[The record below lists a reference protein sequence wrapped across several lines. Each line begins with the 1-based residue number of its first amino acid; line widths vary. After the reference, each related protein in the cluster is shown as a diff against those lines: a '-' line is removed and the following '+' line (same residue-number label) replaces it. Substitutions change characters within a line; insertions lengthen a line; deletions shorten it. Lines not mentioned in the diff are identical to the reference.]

1 MTSHMAEVAKLLG
14 VELRETFNVIN
25 TNSRTKEKRRFR
37 LTKKGVECSWDGIN
51 WIGSTDPFTLEKLI
65 TGENVV
71 ANRPWKPTFREIYY
85 VPSIL
90 NRDLYDFNSWNNDE
104 YDKELYRRRVVFKTK
119 EEAINMTGK
128 LLALTKKHRLFHKV
142 SD

>member
-1 MTSHMAEVAKLLG
+1 MTNHMKEVAKLLG
-14 VELRETFNVIN
+14 VELRETFN
-25 TNSRTKEKRRFR
+25 
-37 LTKKGVECSWDGIN
+37 L
-51 WIGSTDPFTLEKLI
+51 
-65 TGENVV
+65 V

-119 EEAINMTGK
+119 EEAIRAAEKMLEAINEQ
-128 LLALTKKHRLFHKV
+128 
-142 SD
+142 

>member
-1 MTSHMAEVAKLLG
+1 MTNHMKEVAKLLG
-14 VELRETFNVIN
+14 VELRET
-25 TNSRTKEKRRFR
+25 
-37 LTKKGVECSWDGIN
+37 L
-51 WIGSTDPFTLEKLI
+51 
-65 TGENVV
+65 NVV

-119 EEAINMTGK
+119 EEAIRAAEKM
-128 LLALTKKHRLFHKV
+128 LAVAKEI
-142 SD
+142 

>member
-1 MTSHMAEVAKLLG
+1 MTNNMKKVAKLLG

-71 ANRPWKPTFREIYY
+71 ANRPWKPTNEGERYY
-85 VPSIL
+85 TPALDTESGC
-90 NRDLYDFNSWNNDE
+90 YTFYWENDDT
-104 YDKELYRRRVVFKTK
+104 DKRRYRRGLVFKTR
-119 EEAINMTGK
+119 EEAI
-128 LLALTKKHRLFHKV
+128 AVSKKMLNILEEV
-142 SD
+142 TT

>member
-1 MTSHMAEVAKLLG
+1 MTNHMKEVAKLLG
-14 VELRETFNVIN
+14 VELRETF
-25 TNSRTKEKRRFR
+25 
-37 LTKKGVECSWDGIN
+37 
-51 WIGSTDPFTLEKLI
+51 
-65 TGENVV
+65 NVV

-119 EEAINMTGK
+119 EEAIRAAEKM
-128 LLALTKKHRLFHKV
+128 LAVAKEV
-142 SD
+142 EANG